1 MHLASVEEALDFDG
15 GVFWGVRGV
24 ADVFHAGGAHVAA
37 DGSGGGFC
45 GIGGAEEVADG
56 GHGVFAFEHE
66 GKHGAGA
73 HKFNDLWEKGA
84 VGNVRVVLLEEI
96 VGEGDELG
104 GADFEAGFF
113 KASDDFASVVAVEAV
128 GFEQYE

>member
-1 MHLASVEEALDFDG
+1 MHLARVEEALDFDG
-15 GVFWGVRGV
+15 GVFCRVGGV
-24 ADVFHAGGAHVAA
+24 ADVFHTGGAHVAA

-45 GIGGAEEVADG
+45 GIGGAEEIANG

-66 GKHGAGA
+66 GQHGAGA
-73 HKFNDLWEKGA
+73 HKLNNLGEERA

-96 VGEGDELG
+96 VGDGDELG

-113 KASDDFASVVAVEAV
+113 KASDDFTGVMAIEAV
-128 GFEQYE
+128 GFE

>member
-1 MHLASVEEALDFDG
+1 M
-15 GVFWGVRGV
+15 

-45 GIGGAEEVADG
+45 RIGGAEEIADG
-56 GHGVFAFEHE
+56 GDGVFAFENE
-66 GKHGAGA
+66 GEHGAGA
-73 HKFNDLWEKGA
+73 HKFYDLGEERA
-84 VGNVRVVLLEEI
+84 VGDVGVVFFEEI
-96 VGEGDELG
+96 VGEGDKLC

-113 KASDDFASVVAVEAV
+113 KASDDFAGVMAVEAV